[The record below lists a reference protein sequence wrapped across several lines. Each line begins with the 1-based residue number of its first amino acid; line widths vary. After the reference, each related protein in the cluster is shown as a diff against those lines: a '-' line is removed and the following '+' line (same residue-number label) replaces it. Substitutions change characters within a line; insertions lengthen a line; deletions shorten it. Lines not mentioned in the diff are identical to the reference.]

1 MDGDDSFGDAYS
13 PTTEADILAV
23 FARLDEGDPVDG
35 DGADS
40 FGNAYSPMATEEPH
54 EDPEL
59 LQPASPRTEAD
70 ILAEIVAMFALFDEG
85 DPVDGADS
93 FGNAY
98 SPMAIEEPHEDP
110 ELPQPASPTTEANI
124 LAEIVAMFARLDE
137 GDPVDGA
144 DSFGNAYSPMAI
156 EEPHEDPELPQ
167 PASPTTEANILA
179 EIVAMFARLDEGDPV
194 DGDGDAEVGADDAYA
209 YGGFGAVPASGY
221 DMAALPE
228 TTVGEGEE
236 AEEGECAVCLE
247 RYEAGDALRTMPCAH
262 AYHEHCIFG
271 WLAVSRLCP
280 LCRFAMPAEMDS
292 DTEDE
297 DDDDDNT
304 EGEDDDDVE

>member
-1 MDGDDSFGDAYS
+1 MDGDDSFGNAYS

-59 LQPASPRTEAD
+59 PQPASPRTEAD

-137 GDPVDGA
+137 GDPV
-144 DSFGNAYSPMAI
+144 
-156 EEPHEDPELPQ
+156 
-167 PASPTTEANILA
+167 
-179 EIVAMFARLDEGDPV
+179 
-194 DGDGDAEVGADDAYA
+194 DGDAEVGADDAYA